1 MRRQGRRW
9 HSGDIEKMKEMNEG
23 KHIMEDGKALEKGV
37 FKEGTLE
44 LKNVFVYRCREMNL
58 ENLSEL
64 EALAGRLR
72 SIGIY
77 LTGPMILHKQI
88 GKEKQFEIW
97 MPMNGMPKAQA
108 ELRAEFCDKISYTR
122 CLYSRVILENG
133 NIEKSSV
140 EMEDYLKEKKFV
152 YHDIFYAIIP
162 IPNGKVIDI
171 YIPIMGEQV

>member
-1 MRRQGRRW
+1 
-9 HSGDIEKMKEMNEG
+9 MKEMNEG

-77 LTGPMILHKQI
+77 LTGPMILHKQ
-88 GKEKQFEIW
+88 
-97 MPMNGMPKAQA
+97 N
-108 ELRAEFCDKISYTR
+108 
-122 CLYSRVILENG
+122 
-133 NIEKSSV
+133 
-140 EMEDYLKEKKFV
+140 
-152 YHDIFYAIIP
+152 
-162 IPNGKVIDI
+162 
-171 YIPIMGEQV
+171 